1 MLMCMFNIKLFVRI
15 LQVLSIVY
23 ASLGALV
30 FAVVSC
36 TPHDVHYSIPLVL
49 DIVSRTK
56 KTPLYML
63 REEARTQREMC

>member
-36 TPHDVHYSIPLVL
+36 TPHDVHHSIPLSWIL
-49 DIVSRTK
+49 CQEPRK
-56 KTPLYML
+56 HLYI
-63 REEARTQREMC
+63 C